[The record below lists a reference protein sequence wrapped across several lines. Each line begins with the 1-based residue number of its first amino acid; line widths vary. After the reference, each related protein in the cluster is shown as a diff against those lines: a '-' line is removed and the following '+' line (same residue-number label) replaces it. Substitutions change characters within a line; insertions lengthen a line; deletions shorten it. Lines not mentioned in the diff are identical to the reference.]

1 MVNKGKRVGDYK
13 KKKEVKPLSFFHDP
27 NDAHSDPDPIQ
38 QFDILTGVEKDK
50 KVRPKEVFENY
61 HNQPDG
67 RKKSKAKNKKRESK
81 MEPAQVRG
89 KKRGLDPKKQPGS
102 GKGKG
107 VRGK

>member
-1 MVNKGKRVGDYK
+1 MVNKGKRIGDFK

-27 NDAHSDPDPIQ
+27 NDAHSDPDPVQ

-50 KVRPKEVFENY
+50 KIRPKDVFENY

-67 RKKSKAKNKKRESK
+67 RKKNKAKNKKRESK

-89 KKRGLDPKKQPGS
+89 KKRGLEKN
-102 GKGKG
+102 KGKQDKSGRG